1 MMSFNDAVL
10 LVESGIYNKDLNP
23 KFWYNKKFDQG
34 VRQKLLNIVNDFTA
48 ENTFI
53 IDDIQLTGSLANY
66 NYNKYSDLDVH
77 ILLDFSNINDD
88 TDLVKQALDGK
99 RFVWNLRHNIIIR
112 DHEVEL
118 YYQDTNEPHIASGLY
133 SILKDEWL
141 VEPTYDPPSV
151 DMNDV
156 KKKANSI
163 IDDIHRLKDEVQQNK
178 SSKHAKV
185 LYKFG
190 KRVKSKLGKMR
201 TEGLNRDGEFS
212 IENLAFKQL
221 RNDGSIGLLID
232 LITKSYEQIYNES
245 TVEEEID
252 DSSFSNFFDTTNK
265 KGPRQQKGFT
275 GGGRLHQNMLP
286 DMHKTDPELNSK
298 VEILRERP
306 GKLVLSQADVNYCK
320 DKYKVDVDANL
331 TRDEPKQLGTSG
343 IVLYYDP
350 KLNAFVIEKS

>member
-1 MMSFNDAVL
+1 MMLFNDAVL

-34 VRQKLLNIVNDFTA
+34 VRKKLLNIVNDFTA

-66 NYNKYSDLDVH
+66 NYNKHSDLDVH

-99 RFVWNLRHNIIIR
+99 RFVWNLRHNIVIR

-163 IDDIHRLKDEVQQNK
+163 
-178 SSKHAKV
+178 
-185 LYKFG
+185 
-190 KRVKSKLGKMR
+190 
-201 TEGLNRDGEFS
+201 
-212 IENLAFKQL
+212 
-221 RNDGSIGLLID
+221 
-232 LITKSYEQIYNES
+232 
-245 TVEEEID
+245 
-252 DSSFSNFFDTTNK
+252 
-265 KGPRQQKGFT
+265 
-275 GGGRLHQNMLP
+275 
-286 DMHKTDPELNSK
+286 
-298 VEILRERP
+298 
-306 GKLVLSQADVNYCK
+306 
-320 DKYKVDVDANL
+320 
-331 TRDEPKQLGTSG
+331 
-343 IVLYYDP
+343 
-350 KLNAFVIEKS
+350 